1 MCRHSLCICR
11 QRITFPLSAHPLF
24 LYKHYILSA
33 ATLTYR
39 FVLLLFFMKTRVN
52 LHTHRLNY
60 TRRRHMYDVYD
71 MGNVHLPTITTT
83 NSRSKTSSTSIP
95 FIQLPPPIQ
104 SQPQFSP
111 MYGKDASSTFTHA
124 AYQNTQR
131 AYQPCLKEAQG
142 LYQALNMYHY
152 THPNEKLN
160 PHCIR
165 KHDCCCHNYID
176 WQNFWCEG
184 RLASYVVQAW
194 EVDPSEASITEIA
207 SLMHHL
213 LSTTASK
220 NDTNEDMDT
229 ILMEY
234 AHKQQSSMPTPCPNL
249 TLLVAI
255 RYIDRLKKVTPHI
268 KTHHSPWY

>member
-1 MCRHSLCICR
+1 
-11 QRITFPLSAHPLF
+11 
-24 LYKHYILSA
+24 
-33 ATLTYR
+33 
-39 FVLLLFFMKTRVN
+39 MKTRVN

-71 MGNVHLPTITTT
+71 MGDAHFATITTT
-83 NSRSKTSSTSIP
+83 KSRSKPSPTSIP

-104 SQPQFSP
+104 SQPRFSP
-111 MYGKDASSTFTHA
+111 MHGKDASSTFTHA

-152 THPNEKLN
+152 THPDEKLT

-165 KHDCCCHNYID
+165 KHDCLLLSQLYRLTKIFD
-176 WQNFWCEG
+176 EG

-194 EVDPSEASITEIA
+194 EVDPSEVSITEIA
-207 SLMHHL
+207 GLMHHL

-220 NDTNEDMDT
+220 NDSNEDMDT

-268 KTHHSPWY
+268 KTHHLP